1 MKWFKELKPLYK
13 AVIIGAIVFVLL
25 LVGLV
30 VMSKTSEEKS
40 DSSSESVK
48 TPSSSVSSSDSTSDS
63 SASDSSSDDTSSDD
77 TSSSDDSDNSSK
89 SSSDIKVSEKT
100 IGRVE
105 ESSTTE
111 TITYDLKME
120 NNTDND
126 VVLSKIVLKSDEEEE
141 ENFKAKTVD
150 ISNISLADFCKK
162 TGLEDSKLPK
172 KTFKSKG
179 FIFEGKNYV
188 YYSDKEKTSFGSTLL
203 VETDDKNKVKGVGI
217 TKDLQNNDFALYS
230 LGNVKIGDSRE
241 DTEKKIGRGT
251 YKVVNGNSIL
261 FYKNDK
267 CSLIFV
273 CDSDEDDGSGE
284 IITEMFIIRNG

>member
-1 MKWFKELKPLYK
+1 MKWFKDLKPLYK

-48 TPSSSVSSSDSTSDS
+48 TPSSNVSSSDSTSDS

-77 TSSSDDSDNSSK
+77 TSSDDTSSSDDSDDSSK
-89 SSSDIKVSEKT
+89 ASSDIKVSEKT

-126 VVLSKIVLKSDEEEE
+126 VVLSKIVRKSDEEEE

-150 ISNISLADFCKK
+150 ISDITLADFCKK

-172 KTFKSKG
+172 KIFKSKG
-179 FIFEGKNYV
+179 FIFEGKN
-188 YYSDKEKTSFGSTLL
+188 
-203 VETDDKNKVKGVGI
+203 
-217 TKDLQNNDFALYS
+217 
-230 LGNVKIGDSRE
+230 
-241 DTEKKIGRGT
+241 
-251 YKVVNGNSIL
+251 
-261 FYKNDK
+261 
-267 CSLIFV
+267 
-273 CDSDEDDGSGE
+273 
-284 IITEMFIIRNG
+284 

>member
-1 MKWFKELKPLYK
+1 MKWFKELSSLYK
-13 AVIIGAIVFVLL
+13 AIIIVTVVFILL
-25 LVGLV
+25 IVGLIV
-30 VMSKTSEEKS
+30 VSKVSEKNS
-40 DSSSESVK
+40 DSSSEDVK
-48 TPSSSVSSSDSTSDS
+48 TPSSSVSST
-63 SASDSSSDDTSSDD
+63 DSSSNEDSSSEDSSSDD
-77 TSSSDDSDNSSK
+77 TSSSDDSNDSSK
-89 SSSDIKVSEKT
+89 SGSDIKVSEKT

-150 ISNISLADFCKK
+150 ISNITLADFCKK

-203 VETDDKNKVKGVGI
+203 VETDDKNRVKGVCI

-241 DTEKKIGRGT
+241 DAEKKIGRGT

-273 CDSDEDDGSGE
+273 CDSDEDDGSSE

>member
-1 MKWFKELKPLYK
+1 MKWFKELSSLYK
-13 AVIIGAIVFVLL
+13 AIIIVTVVFIFLI
-25 LVGLV
+25 VGLIV
-30 VMSKTSEEKS
+30 VSKMSKEKS
-40 DSSSESVK
+40 DSSSEDVK
-48 TPSSSVSSSDSTSDS
+48 TPSSSVSST
-63 SASDSSSDDTSSDD
+63 DSSSNEDSSSEGSSSDD
-77 TSSSDDSDNSSK
+77 TSSSDDSSK

-126 VVLSKIVLKSDEEEE
+126 VVLSKIVLKSDEEGE

-150 ISNISLADFCKK
+150 ISNITLADFCKK

-203 VETDDKNKVKGVGI
+203 VETDDKNKVKGVCI

-241 DTEKKIGRGT
+241 NAEKKIGRGT

-273 CDSDEDDGSGE
+273 CDSDEDDGSSE
-284 IITEMFIIRNG
+284 IITEIFIIRNG

>member
-1 MKWFKELKPLYK
+1 MKWFKELSSLYK
-13 AVIIGAIVFVLL
+13 AIIVATVVFIL
-25 LVGLV
+25 LVVGLIV
-30 VMSKTSEEKS
+30 VSKVSEKNS
-40 DSSSESVK
+40 DSSSADDVK
-48 TPSSSVSSSDSTSDS
+48 TPSSSVSST
-63 SASDSSSDDTSSDD
+63 DSSSNEDSSSEDGSSDD
-77 TSSSDDSDNSSK
+77 TSSSDDSSK

-126 VVLSKIVLKSDEEEE
+126 VVLSKIVLKSDEEGE

-150 ISNISLADFCKK
+150 ISNITLADFCKK

-203 VETDDKNKVKGVGI
+203 VETDDKNKVKGVCI

-230 LGNVKIGDSRE
+230 LGNVRVGDSRE
-241 DTEKKIGRGT
+241 DAEKKIGRGT

-273 CDSDEDDGSGE
+273 CDSDEDDGSSE
-284 IITEMFIIRNG
+284 IITEIFIIRNG